1 MICQLSLKKNTVKRT
16 IKPMVVSGEIDIY
29 GSEKFRE
36 EIQALV
42 KQYPDK
48 DLSIDMTN
56 LDYIDSTGL
65 GVLIGALKVLK
76 ANQKKISL
84 HGLKPSVYKVF
95 TITSLTQLFE
105 VKEA

>member
-1 MICQLSLKKNTVKRT
+1 ML
-16 IKPMVVSGEIDIY
+16 
-29 GSEKFRE
+29 FR
-36 EIQALV
+36 
-42 KQYPDK
+42 
-48 DLSIDMTN
+48 SMTN

>member
-1 MICQLSLKKNTVKRT
+1 MSVIVEKKYSEENNQTE
-16 IKPMVVSGEIDIY
+16 MVVSGEIDIY

-95 TITSLTQLFE
+95 SITSLTQLFE
-105 VKEA
+105 LKEA